1 MQCTPCNASCN
12 APSYKWAPPAGAALT
27 DAAPS
32 RASEAPGFWPAVYVG
47 TLALSLAAEPL
58 LKVLP
63 PAIPPQ
69 PSPRSYH
76 HHGRCSPL
84 SSRRLRCSA
93 RTPGS
98 ASGAPSPR
106 RAVGPSRFISRALR
120 CGTAS
125 VVRRAHDAVKAHTIG
140 CAARR
145 TKARSH
151 TAARF
156 LCRRFFT
163 AAVCCVPALRVPL
176 VHSQ

>member
-1 MQCTPCNASCN
+1 MRGAYHLRLRLRGLAARHWPSQSASSCPEATRATQALRRRRRRRRPVHTMHCATDSAKHTVQCIVKI
-12 APSYKWAPPAGAALT
+12 PSYKWAPPAGAALT

-32 RASEAPGFWPAVYVG
+32 RASEAPGFWPAVYIG

-69 PSPRSYH
+69 PSPRSCH

-84 SSRRLRCSA
+84 SSRPLCCSA

-106 RAVGPSRFISRALR
+106 RPIAL
-120 CGTAS
+120 
-125 VVRRAHDAVKAHTIG
+125 
-140 CAARR
+140 CAA
-145 TKARSH
+145 
-151 TAARF
+151 
-156 LCRRFFT
+156 
-163 AAVCCVPALRVPL
+163 ALRVW
-176 VHSQ
+176 

>member
-1 MQCTPCNASCN
+1 MRAAYHLRLRLRGLAARHWPAQSATSCPEATRASQALRRRRRRRRSVHAMHCAIDSAMHTCNASCN

-69 PSPRSYH
+69 PSPRSCH

-84 SSRRLRCSA
+84 SSRPLRCSA

-106 RAVGPSRFISRALR
+106 RSVAL
-120 CGTAS
+120 
-125 VVRRAHDAVKAHTIG
+125 
-140 CAARR
+140 CAA
-145 TKARSH
+145 
-151 TAARF
+151 
-156 LCRRFFT
+156 
-163 AAVCCVPALRVPL
+163 ALRVW
-176 VHSQ
+176 

>member
-69 PSPRSYH
+69 PSPRSCH

-84 SSRRLRCSA
+84 SSRPLRCSA

-98 ASGAPSPR
+98 ASGALAPSVR
-106 RAVGPSRFISRALR
+106 RALR
-120 CGTAS
+120 RGTAS
-125 VVRRAHDAVKAHTIG
+125 VVRRAHDASRYPHNTRVG

-145 TKARSH
+145 TQAAS
-151 TAARF
+151 ARF
-156 LCRRFFT
+156 LCLGFSLPPCG
-163 AAVCCVPALRVPL
+163 VCLLCGCRWFIIILK
-176 VHSQ
+176 